1 MKLKSEYSPR
11 EIEACVVIM
20 RDLFT
25 YLKPYRN
32 QIVLIGGWVLYFL
45 LEKYTPSGSEHDQH
59 VGSLD
64 IDIALNAFSIPKDA
78 YKSILEILKERGFYH
93 RKDNLG
99 KDIPASFLK
108 KIIFDDGE
116 EIEVQID
123 FLAPEYGGA
132 PKKRRHQVIQDML
145 ARKGR
150 GTDIVFDQTEIIH
163 LSGPISSGA
172 NIELDIKVA
181 NVTACFVMK
190 GVALGE
196 RTSEKDAYDLYMLAR
211 YYKEGPQSVLSE
223 LKKLGSH
230 GLMKEALKNIEE
242 QFKDVKSIGP
252 VSVATFMGIT
262 DKEEYDRITRDAY
275 ELLQF
280 IIRGMKTSEERGK
293 K

>member
-1 MKLKSEYSPR
+1 MKVKNEYSPR
-11 EIEACVVIM
+11 EIEACVIVM
-20 RDLFT
+20 RELFT

-32 QIVLIGGWVLYFL
+32 QIVLIGGWVPYFL
-45 LEKYTPSGSEHDQH
+45 LEKYLSPGSEYDRH

-64 IDIALNAFSIPKDA
+64 IDVALNAFSIPESA
-78 YKSILEILKERGFYH
+78 YKTILEILKEREFH
-93 RKDNLG
+93 ERKDNLG

-108 KIIFDDGE
+108 KIIFGDGE

-123 FLAPEYGGA
+123 FLAPEYGGS

-150 GTDIVFDQTEIIH
+150 GTDIVFDQTEMIR

-172 NIELDIKVA
+172 NVELDIKVA

-190 GVALGE
+190 GIALGE

-211 YYKEGPQSVLSE
+211 YYKEGPESVLSE
-223 LKKLGSH
+223 LKKLGNH
-230 GLMKEALKNIEE
+230 GLMKEALRNIEE

-252 VSVATFMGIT
+252 VSVARFMGIS
-262 DKEEYDRITRDAY
+262 DKDEYDRITRDAY
-275 ELLQF
+275 ELFQF
-280 IIRGMKTSEERGK
+280 IIRGMRKEE
-293 K
+293 

>member
-11 EIEACVVIM
+11 EIEACVIVM

-32 QIVLIGGWVLYFL
+32 QIVLIGGWVPYFL
-45 LEKYTPSGSEHDQH
+45 LEKYTSPGGEYNQH

-64 IDIALNAFSIPKDA
+64 IDIALDAFSIPTDA
-78 YKSILEILKERGFYH
+78 YKTILEILKDRGFYH

-108 KIIFDDGE
+108 KIIFEDGE

-132 PKKRRHQVIQDML
+132 PKRRRHQVIQDML

-190 GVALGE
+190 GIALGE
-196 RTSEKDAYDLYMLAR
+196 RTSEKDAYDLYMIAR

-230 GLMKEALKNIEE
+230 GLMKEALRNIEE

-252 VSVATFMGIT
+252 VSVAKFMGIT
-262 DKEEYDRITRDAY
+262 DKEENDRITRDAY

-280 IIRGMKTSEERGK
+280 ILQGMKTSEERGRK
-293 K
+293 

>member
-1 MKLKSEYSPR
+1 MKIKSEYSPR
-11 EIEACVVIM
+11 EIEACVIVM
-20 RDLFT
+20 RELFI

-32 QIVLIGGWVLYFL
+32 QIVLVGGWVPYFL
-45 LEKYTPSGSEHDQH
+45 LEKYIPPGSGYDQH

-64 IDIALNAFSIPKDA
+64 IDIALDAFSISTDA
-78 YKSILEILKERGFYH
+78 YKTILEILKERGFYH

-108 KIIFDDGE
+108 KVIFEDAD

-132 PKKRRHQVIQDML
+132 PKKKRHQVIQDML

-150 GTDIVFDQTEIIH
+150 GTDIVFDQTEMIH
-163 LSGPISSGA
+163 LSGPISTGA

-190 GVALGE
+190 GIAIGE

-211 YYKEGPQSVLSE
+211 YYKEGPESVLSE
-223 LKKLGSH
+223 LKKLRNH
-230 GLMKEALKNIEE
+230 GLMKEALRNIEE
-242 QFKDVKSIGP
+242 QFKDVKSMGP

-262 DKEEYDRITRDAY
+262 DKEEYERITRDAY
-275 ELLQF
+275 ELLQL
-280 IIRGMKTSEERGK
+280 IIRGMKSK
-293 K
+293 

>member
-1 MKLKSEYSPR
+1 MKVKSEYLPR
-11 EIEACVVIM
+11 EIEACVIVM

-32 QIVLIGGWVLYFL
+32 QIVLIGGWVPYFL
-45 LEKYTPSGSEHDQH
+45 LEKYAPPGIEYDRH

-64 IDIALNAFSIPKDA
+64 VDIALNAFSIPRDA
-78 YKSILEILKERGFYH
+78 YKSILEILKERGFHH
-93 RKDNLG
+93 RKDSLG
-99 KDIPASFLK
+99 KNIPARFLK
-108 KIIFDDGE
+108 KIAFDDGE

-190 GVALGE
+190 GIALGE

-211 YYKEGPQSVLSE
+211 YYKEGPQSVLFE

-230 GLMKEALKNIEE
+230 GLMKESLRNIEE
-242 QFKDVKSIGP
+242 QFKEVKSIGP

-280 IIRGMKTSEERGK
+280 IIRGMKNK
-293 K
+293 

>member
-11 EIEACVVIM
+11 EIEACVIVM

-32 QIVLIGGWVLYFL
+32 QIVLIGGWVPYFL
-45 LEKYTPSGSEHDQH
+45 LEKYASPGGEYDQH

-64 IDIALNAFSIPKDA
+64 IDIALDAFSIPTDA
-78 YKSILEILKERGFYH
+78 YKTILEILKERGFYH

-108 KIIFDDGE
+108 KIIFDDRE

-132 PKKRRHQVIQDML
+132 PKRRRHQLIQDML

-181 NVTACFVMK
+181 NLTACFVMK
-190 GVALGE
+190 GIALGK

-211 YYKEGPQSVLSE
+211 NYKEGPQSVLSE

-230 GLMKEALKNIEE
+230 GLMKDALRNIEE
-242 QFKDVKSIGP
+242 QFKDVKSMGP
-252 VSVATFMGIT
+252 VSVATFMGIV

-280 IIRGMKTSEERGK
+280 IIQGMKNK
-293 K
+293 

>member
-1 MKLKSEYSPR
+1 MR
-11 EIEACVVIM
+11 E
-20 RDLFT
+20 LFT

-32 QIVLIGGWVLYFL
+32 QIVLVGGWVPYFL
-45 LEKYTPSGSEHDQH
+45 LEKYTPSGSEYDRH

-64 IDIALNAFSIPKDA
+64 IDIALDAFSIPADA
-78 YKSILEILKERGFYH
+78 YKTILEILNERGFYH
-93 RKDNLG
+93 RKDKLG

-108 KIIFDDGE
+108 KVIFEGGE

-132 PKKRRHQVIQDML
+132 PKRRRHQVIQDML

-190 GVALGE
+190 GIALGE
-196 RTSEKDAYDLYMLAR
+196 RTSKKDAYDLYMLAR
-211 YYKEGPQSVLSE
+211 YYKEGPKSVLSE
-223 LKKLGSH
+223 LMKLRNH
-230 GLMKEALKNIEE
+230 GLMKEALKNIEGH
-242 QFKDVKSIGP
+242 FKDIKSLGP
-252 VSVATFMGIT
+252 VSIAKFMGIT
-262 DKEEYDRITRDAY
+262 DREQHDRITRDAF
-275 ELLQF
+275 ELFQF
-280 IIRGMKTSEERGK
+280 IIQGMMKEEDG
-293 K
+293 